1 MVVRMSR
8 KVARTPKLIE
18 WWAWH
23 NKNPHVYELFERFT
37 MGAISK
43 GHTRLS
49 AWLVVNRIRWET
61 TVETS
66 GSDFKISNDYIAYYA
81 RLFHAQNP
89 EYDGFF
95 VTKKMKG
102 E

>member
-1 MVVRMSR
+1 MSR
-8 KVARTPKLIE
+8 KVARTPKLKE

-37 MGAISK
+37 MSAISR

-95 VTKKMKG
+95 VTK
-102 E
+102 

>member
-1 MVVRMSR
+1 MSR

-81 RLFHAQNP
+81 RLFHAWNP
-89 EYDGFF
+89 EHDGFF

>member
-1 MVVRMSR
+1 MTDSL
-8 KVARTPKLIE
+8 KKK

-23 NKNPHVYELFERFT
+23 KQNPHVYKLFERFT
-37 MGAISK
+37 LEAISK
-43 GHTRLS
+43 GHKRLS

-61 TVETS
+61 TIETS

-81 RLFHAQNP
+81 RLFHALNP
-89 EYDGFF
+89 KYDGFF
-95 VTKKMKG
+95 ITKKMKG

>member
-1 MVVRMSR
+1 MSR
-8 KVARTPKLIE
+8 KRE

-23 NKNPHVYELFERFT
+23 KKNPHVYELFERFT
-37 MGAISK
+37 MNAINK

-81 RLFHAQNP
+81 RLFHALNP